1 MADTT
6 TTSIDTADVLAI
18 DATVARSS
26 GSAQYGVTQDGFVA
40 KPFARLLAEKLA
52 LARALFGDSV
62 DLSSGSVIRKLL
74 EISALEDARTWASLS
89 ATYDNSYIVSAT
101 GEALSRLGEEVGIPR
116 PFLEARGKIKLTLV
130 DKLPADLAQ
139 LTIQRGSRLST
150 AGGHHVATDESI
162 TLSAAS
168 PVREVAVVAFYPGP
182 SHNLNPTTPAADGTF
197 PQKIDRW
204 NRVDQKLA
212 ELDSVERAAGKTLV
226 KIEHTDPLTGG
237 ELQWPDARYRQLLLQ
252 APRSIWSIEA
262 IQIAASLV
270 PGVRLAQVHDGWGGL
285 DINQSIFGNFNF
297 LERVFS
303 SERDLGT
310 PYYFMVL
317 VAPTAG
323 AIWDGPDGVEA
334 SVASAIEDLRPIGIF
349 PRIQEAD
356 EVNIGVKANLVV
368 QGLPLPTGSKATI
381 NSSDAAGAL
390 KERIVLRLRRYIE
403 GLQFGEPVRSAEV
416 VWTIMNEPGIA
427 DVRDLQL
434 LRYPPNFKNADL
446 ATPDSWTTPQPFSIG
461 QNVDLQINQIA
472 VFVDDPSG
480 FTII

>member
-1 MADTT
+1 MADSTN
-6 TTSIDTADVLAI
+6 TSIDTADVLAI
-18 DATVARSS
+18 DATVASSS
-26 GSAQYGVTQDGFVA
+26 GSPQYGVTQDGFVA

-52 LARALFGDSV
+52 LARALFGDSI

-89 ATYDNSYIVSAT
+89 ATYDNSFIVSAI

-130 DKLPADLAQ
+130 DKLPANLSQ

-150 AGGHHVATDESI
+150 PGGHHVATDESI

-168 PVREVAVVAFYPGP
+168 PVRVVAVVAFYPGP
-182 SHNLNPTTPAADGTF
+182 SHNLNPTTPAPDGTF

-212 ELDSVERAAGKTLV
+212 ELDSLEQAAGKTLV

-270 PGVRLAQVHDGWGGL
+270 PGVRLVQVHDGWGGL

-317 VAPTAG
+317 VARTAA
-323 AIWDGPDGVEA
+323 AIWDGPDGLEA

-349 PRIQEAD
+349 PQIQEAD
-356 EVNIGVKANLVV
+356 EVSIGVKANLVV
-368 QGLPLPTGSKATI
+368 RGLPLPTGSQAAI
-381 NSSDAAGAL
+381 NNSDAARAL
-390 KERIVLRLRRYIE
+390 KERLILRLRLYIE

-434 LRYPPNFKNADL
+434 LRYPPNFQNVDL
-446 ATPDSWTTPQPFSIG
+446 VKPDSWTKPQAFDIG

-480 FTII
+480 FTIV

>member
-162 TLSAAS
+162 ILSAAS

-297 LERVFS
+297 L
-303 SERDLGT
+303 
-310 PYYFMVL
+310 
-317 VAPTAG
+317 
-323 AIWDGPDGVEA
+323 
-334 SVASAIEDLRPIGIF
+334 
-349 PRIQEAD
+349 
-356 EVNIGVKANLVV
+356 
-368 QGLPLPTGSKATI
+368 LPLPTGSKATI

-480 FTII
+480 FTIV